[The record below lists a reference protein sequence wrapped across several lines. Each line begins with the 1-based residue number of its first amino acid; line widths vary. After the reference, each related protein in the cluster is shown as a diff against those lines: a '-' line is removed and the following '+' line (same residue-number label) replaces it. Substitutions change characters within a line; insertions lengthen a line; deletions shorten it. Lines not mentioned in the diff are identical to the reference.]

1 MLFDLGCEQ
10 TLVDGE
16 TAKVVEVHQT
26 GFVFS
31 RDQKMNPRYT
41 MGCGP
46 STKSADPADARETS
60 K

>member
-1 MLFDLGCEQ
+1 MLFDWGFEQ
-10 TLVDGE
+10 TLVDVE
-16 TAKVVEVHQT
+16 TAEVLEIHQT

-60 K
+60 T

>member
-1 MLFDLGCEQ
+1 MLFDWGCEQ

-16 TAKVVEVHQT
+16 TSKAVEIHQT

-31 RDQKMNPRYT
+31 RDQKMKARYT

-46 STKSADPADARETS
+46 STKSADTADARETS
-60 K
+60 G